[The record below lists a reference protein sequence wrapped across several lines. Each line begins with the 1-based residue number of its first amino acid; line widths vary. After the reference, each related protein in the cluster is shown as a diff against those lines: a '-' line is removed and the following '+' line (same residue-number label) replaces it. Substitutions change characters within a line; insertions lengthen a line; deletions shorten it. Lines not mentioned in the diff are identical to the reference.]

1 MLPEKKKENIRK
13 EAIIKKLH
21 LDKNQMRKQLRNFE
35 IIAKSEESRNK
46 EIMRVNKRLIAKIR
60 AIQKNVSERK
70 GVMCKNASLKGK

>member
-1 MLPEKKKENIRK
+1 
-13 EAIIKKLH
+13 
-21 LDKNQMRKQLRNFE
+21 MRKKLRNFE

-46 EIMRVNKRLIAKIR
+46 EMMRVNKRLIAKIR